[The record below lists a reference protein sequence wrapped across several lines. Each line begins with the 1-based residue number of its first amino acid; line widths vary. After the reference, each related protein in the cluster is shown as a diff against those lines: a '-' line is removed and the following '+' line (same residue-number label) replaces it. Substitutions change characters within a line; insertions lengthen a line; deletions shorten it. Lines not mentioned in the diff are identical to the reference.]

1 MSVAK
6 PLTAQDVYVSA
17 AFEPASLSIYQV
29 GVYAESQ
36 NLLYGISTVQ
46 NEPLLVRLYKNRD
59 GVDWVSF
66 LETIWHQDEFLRK
79 RFSQGQL
86 LLDVDRWLVVPAEY
100 VPDGQE
106 ADYLRAYYEI
116 QSEEG
121 KQAYL
126 YKKEVLRGTGAAF
139 LYLLPRP
146 LGEYLEA
153 RASTYRVLHK
163 VTRTVQLTMHLVR
176 QAGLAQR
183 DFFGAVWLFLG
194 GFYYV
199 LLQGEQLVFVN
210 HFQAATA
217 EDVLYYVQA
226 LHSLLGIDKSQVN
239 VVVGGYSGL
248 RPYVATVFYR
258 FFGAGYRDLGRLFPA
273 PPTLKE
279 AGLAVEDLLPL
290 LFVGADSAG

>member
-106 ADYLRAYYEI
+106 ADYLQAYYEI

-146 LGEYLEA
+146 VGEYLQA
-153 RASTYRVLHK
+153 RASTYRVLHQ

>member
-1 MSVAK
+1 MSIAK

-17 AFEPASLSIYQV
+17 AFEPASLSIYQI
-29 GVYAESQ
+29 GVYVQGQ

-59 GVDWVSF
+59 GVDLGSF
-66 LETIWHQDEFLRK
+66 LETIWNQDEFLRK

-86 LLDVDRWLVVPAEY
+86 LLDLDRWLVLPAEY

-106 ADYLRAYYEI
+106 AAYLQAYYEI

-121 KQAYL
+121 KQAYF

-146 LGEYLEA
+146 VGEYLQA
-153 RASTYRVLHK
+153 RSSAYRVLHQ
-163 VTRTVQLTMHLVR
+163 VTRAVQLTLHLAR
-176 QAGLAQR
+176 QGNVAQR
-183 DFFGAVWLFLG
+183 DFLGAVWLFLG

-199 LLQGEQLVFVN
+199 VLQGEQLLFVN

-258 FFGAGYRDLGRLFPA
+258 FFGSGYRDLGKFFPA
-273 PPTLKE
+273 PSTLKE
-279 AGLAVEDLLPL
+279 VGLAVEDVLPL

>member
-1 MSVAK
+1 MGFPPCRTS
-6 PLTAQDVYVSA
+6 
-17 AFEPASLSIYQV
+17 
-29 GVYAESQ
+29 
-36 NLLYGISTVQ
+36 
-46 NEPLLVRLYKNRD
+46 PLLVALVQNRD
-59 GVDWVSF
+59 GVDWASF
-66 LETIWHQDEFLRK
+66 LETIWQQDEFLRK

-146 LGEYLEA
+146 LGEYLQA
-153 RASTYRVLHK
+153 RASAYRVLHQ

-217 EDVLYYVQA
+217 EDVLYCRTG

-239 VVVGGYSGL
+239 VVVGGYSG
-248 RPYVATVFYR
+248 PQTVCGYGVLPV
-258 FFGAGYRDLGRLFPA
+258 FGAGYRDLGRLFPA

>member
-59 GVDWVSF
+59 GVDWASF
-66 LETIWHQDEFLRK
+66 LETIWQQDEFLRK

-146 LGEYLEA
+146 LGEYLQA
-153 RASTYRVLHK
+153 RASAYRVLHQ

>member
-121 KQAYL
+121 KQAYF

-146 LGEYLEA
+146 VGEYLQA